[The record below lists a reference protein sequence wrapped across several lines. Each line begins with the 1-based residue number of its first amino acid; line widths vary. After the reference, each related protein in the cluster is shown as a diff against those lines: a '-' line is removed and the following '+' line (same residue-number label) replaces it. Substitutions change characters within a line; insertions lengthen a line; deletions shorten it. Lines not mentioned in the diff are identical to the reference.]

1 MAEILI
7 VDDELQIRRPLRILL
22 ERAGHRVRE
31 AQDGQEAIRMWR
43 ERPGDLVITDIHMPE
58 KDGIETILELR
69 ALTPGLRIIAI
80 SGGLQTRHLDLLG
93 DATLL
98 GAVLTVPK
106 PFTLAEILAAVSQAL
121 QTSSGGGCIGC

>member
-7 VDDELQIRRPLRILL
+7 VDDDLHIRRPLRILL
-22 ERAGHRVRE
+22 ERAGYQVRD
-31 AQDGQEAIRMWR
+31 AQNGQEAIRMWR

-69 ALTPGLRIIAI
+69 ELTPGLRIIAI

-93 DATLL
+93 DAMLL

-106 PFTLAEILAAVSQAL
+106 PFTLAEILAAVRQAL
-121 QTSSGGGCIGC
+121 QTSSGHPSSA

>member
-1 MAEILI
+1 
-7 VDDELQIRRPLRILL
+7 
-22 ERAGHRVRE
+22 
-31 AQDGQEAIRMWR
+31 MWR

-69 ALTPGLRIIAI
+69 ELTPGLRIIAI

-93 DATLL
+93 DAMLL